1 MIDRTALLKDL
12 IKQVKA
18 VEVDLGKQVRD
29 GEALLKPLR
38 TEYEKARKAA
48 DAARKAAKASG
59 NPAEALPEPPKW
71 DEWLETRLLD
81 GVSGGLSADR
91 VEQIRAGESVAGK
104 LRAEYDEA
112 FKLGRTAATWSAWL
126 DERVTQV
133 AVAWVLGTVFVR
145 FCEDNRLIPEP
156 YLTGGEAERRDLA
169 EARYAQYVDEDA
181 DPTYRGWLERAF
193 AELGAGQAGKLL
205 FDQERNPLYQIP
217 LSHDGARALVEF
229 WRERAEGVSGAGGG
243 GEGGGVGGDLL
254 VHDFTDPLN
263 ADGTEG
269 WDTRFLGDLYQDLSE
284 AARKTYALLQTPEF
298 VEEFILDRTMDPV
311 VRELGGRFGELK
323 MIDPTCGS
331 GHFVLGTFRRLV
343 RLWGERRP
351 DVGAHERVKAAL
363 ESVHGVDINPFAVAI
378 ARFRLL
384 VAAMAAARVRTLAE
398 AGRYDWP
405 ISLAVGDSLI
415 KARQLELTLVGED
428 SGDPLA
434 EFAYATEDVH
444 EFPGILEQGR
454 YDVVVGNPP
463 YITVKDKKLNA
474 LYRELYA
481 SCAGKYAL
489 SVPFAER
496 FFQLAKVGGSG
507 GAGYGMVGQIT
518 SNSFMKREFGI
529 KLIDEYFAHKVELT
543 EVIDTSGVYIPGH
556 GTPTVILVGRR
567 KLGSGRA
574 ELIRT
579 VRSVQGEPS
588 APERAEDGLVWRA
601 IVQQIDDPGSVSKW
615 VSVGDL
621 GRHQYFGKQPWIL
634 SDGGLEMV
642 DQLNMASKSRLSSFT
657 SRLGVFGM
665 TNADDIMLM
674 TRAAWLRR
682 GGEPDFGKDL
692 VLGDELRDWEH
703 YGETYA
709 FFPYFED
716 LRLRELPSNSNAY
729 RWLWPGRTVMGSRAT
744 FSKGTYFSDGR
755 TWYEWHQTTPSP
767 GAHEWTITFAFVA
780 THNHFVLDKGGK
792 VFKHSA
798 PVIKLKNSSS
808 AEEYFNLLGLLNSST
823 ICFWMKQV
831 NYGNGG
837 DPIGGDGARVSAQ
850 PWSERYQF
858 SSNPM
863 RSLPLPEAYPVTLA
877 AALDDLARVLAV
889 TAASAVSASKIPTGL
904 SVREAHAEWESTRAK
919 MIALQ
924 EELDWQVYSLYKL
937 HTEDLRAPEVDVP
950 ELALGERAFE
960 IVLARRVE
968 KGEASG
974 EWFKR
979 HHSTP
984 ITTLPDHWSDAYKA
998 VVQKRIDVIES
1009 SRAIGMVERP
1019 EYKRRWATEGW
1030 DVLQERALKSW
1041 LLDRI
1046 ENRDHWFQD
1055 GQPTLLTRAQLTS
1068 TLSLDEDFVSVA
1080 ELYAPRQELATV
1092 VADLLADEHV
1102 PFLAALRYKPA
1113 ALKKRADWEHVWDL
1127 QRQEDAAP
1135 DEPAKRK
1142 IRDAI
1147 PVPPKYTSADF
1158 LKPSYW
1164 KARGKLDV
1172 PKERFISYATG
1183 AISGA
1188 PNLFGWAGWDH
1199 REQAQALATYFT
1211 NHGELSSEE
1220 MTPLLAGLLE
1230 LQPWLTQWHD
1240 EYDPTYSGSPAA
1252 FFAGYRATM
1261 QGEHGLTDDDLRSWR
1276 PAPAARRGRRPSQ
1289 G

>member
-1 MIDRTALLKDL
+1 MIDRKALLTDL

-18 VEVDLGKQVRD
+18 VEVDLGKQVKD
-29 GEALLKPLR
+29 GEAVLKPLR
-38 TEYEKARKAA
+38 AEYEKVRKAA
-48 DAARKAAKASG
+48 TAARKATE
-59 NPAEALPEPPKW
+59 NPAEAQAEPPKW
-71 DEWLETRLLD
+71 AEWLETRLLD
-81 GVSGGLSADR
+81 GFSEDR

-145 FCEDNRLIPEP
+145 FCEDNLLIPEP
-156 YLTGGEAERRDLA
+156 YLTGVGAERRDLA
-169 EARYAQYVDEDA
+169 EARYAQYVDEDLDEGA

-205 FDQERNPLYQIP
+205 FDQDRNPLYQIP
-217 LSHDGARALVEF
+217 LSHDGARSLVEF
-229 WRERAEGVSGAGGG
+229 WRERGEAGSGSGDGDGAGEGAGGG
-243 GEGGGVGGDLL
+243 DTL

-331 GHFVLGTFRRLV
+331 GHFVLGAFRRLV
-343 RLWGERRP
+343 KLWGERRP
-351 DVGAHERVKAAL
+351 DVGPHERVKAAL

-384 VAAMAAARVRTLAE
+384 MAGMAAANVRTLAE
-398 AGRYDWP
+398 ANRYDWP
-405 ISLAVGDSLI
+405 IHLAVGDSLI
-415 KARQLELTLVGED
+415 QDRQLEFELVGEE
-428 SGDPLA
+428 SGKRLVD
-434 EFAYATEDVH
+434 FAYATEDVLDY
-444 EFPGILEQGR
+444 PGILDVGR

-463 YITVKDKKLNA
+463 YITVKDRKLNA
-474 LYRELYA
+474 LYRKLYA

-496 FFQLAKVGGSG
+496 FFQLAKVGEPDGRQ
-507 GAGYGMVGQIT
+507 YGMVGQIT
-518 SNSFMKREFGI
+518 ANSFMKREFGT
-529 KLIDEYFAHKVELT
+529 KLIEEYFAHKVELV
-543 EVIDTSGVYIPGH
+543 EVIDTSGAYIPGH

-567 KLGSGRA
+567 RSGSARVDT
-574 ELIRT
+574 LRT
-579 VRSVQGEPS
+579 VRSVQGEPG
-588 APERAEDGLVWRA
+588 APERGEDGLVWKA
-601 IVQQIDDPGSVSKW
+601 ITSQIDEPGSVSQW
-615 VSVGDL
+615 VSVDDL
-621 GRHQYFGKQPWIL
+621 GRERYFGKQPWVL
-634 SDGGLEMV
+634 SNGGLEMIEEIN
-642 DQLNMASKSRLSSFT
+642 LSKGT
-657 SRLGVFGM
+657 VLGRDVARIGFYGIM
-665 TNADDIMLM
+665 GADDAM
-674 TRAAWLRR
+674 TAAPRVFDR
-682 GGEPDFGKDL
+682 INAEVQYRNRL
-692 VLGDELRDWEH
+692 VVGDEVRD
-703 YGETYA
+703 YTFSDGDVAFYPYDGERNLDRLKN
-709 FFPYFED
+709 FPN
-716 LRLRELPSNSNAY
+716 LARWIWPRRTEL
-729 RWLWPGRTVMGSRAT
+729 GKRAT
-744 FSKGTYFSDGR
+744 FSGGTYFEDGR
-755 TWYEWHQTTPSP
+755 PWWEWHQLPKDSD
-767 GAHEWTITFAFVA
+767 AHPWSLNFAFVS
-780 THNHFVLDKGGK
+780 THNHVVLNRSGYA
-792 VFKHSA
+792 FTRTA
-798 PVIKLKNSSS
+798 PVIKLRSG
-808 AEEYFNLLGLLNSST
+808 ATEEDHLRLLGLLNSST
-823 ICFWMKQV
+823 ACFWLQQV
-831 NYGNGG
+831 SHNKGEGG
-837 DPIGGDGARVSAQ
+837 GARVDAGYAAMG
-850 PWSERYQF
+850 SEAWKNHFEFTGTKLQEF
-858 SSNPM
+858 
-863 RSLPLPEAYPVTLA
+863 PLPVDYPADLGVLLDSFSRELA
-877 AALDDLARVLAV
+877 ACSLAALAIPAI
-889 TAASAVSASKIPTGL
+889 ASL
-904 SVREAHAEWESTRAK
+904 REARAKWESTRAQ

-937 HTEDLRAPEVDVP
+937 HGEDLRAPEADVP
-950 ELALGERAFE
+950 ELGLGERAFE

-968 KGEASG
+968 EGEASG

-979 HHSTP
+979 HNSTP
-984 ITTLPDHWSDAYKA
+984 ITTIPDHWSDAYKA

-1068 TLSLDEDFVSVA
+1068 VLSLDEDFVSVA

-1092 VADLLADEHV
+1092 VSDLLADEHV
-1102 PFLAALRYKPA
+1102 PFLSALRYKPA
-1113 ALKKRADWEHVWDL
+1113 ALRKRADWEHVWDL

-1158 LKPSYW
+1158 VKASYW

-1183 AISGA
+1183 AISGT

-1261 QGEHGLTDDDLRSWR
+1261 QGEHGLTDDDLRAWR
-1276 PAPAARRGRRPSQ
+1276 PAPAARRGRGRAKA
-1289 G
+1289 